1 MIPIAPAIS
10 FSRGNWKLIG
20 IGVLIVALA
29 LTYAWGSAGWRKADR
44 EHAAHE
50 QTKRDYKA
58 AQAKAQSAF
67 DAQIAAFQAHN
78 RRLND
83 EAAKKVA
90 DATIVYRD
98 RVVRLQS
105 AAATCYPDSA
115 QVSATGV
122 PVSPDRSGAEAELSD
137 RVVIKRN
144 DALICATNQA
154 RLEAAY
160 AWALGM
166 RKVE

>member
-1 MIPIAPAIS
+1 MPHEPVIVGPWQYATGGLA
-10 FSRGNWKLIG
+10 
-20 IGVLIVALA
+20 VALA
-29 LTYAWGSAGWRKADR
+29 LSLAWGTRVDSLRARHKAV
-44 EHAAHE
+44 HAETVQRYTQA
-50 QTKRDYKA
+50 QKD
-58 AQAKAQSAF
+58 AQAAF
-67 DAQIAAFQAHN
+67 DAQRAADKAHN

-90 DATIVYRD
+90 ATTIVYRD
-98 RVVRLQS
+98 RVIRLPT

-122 PVSPDRSGAEAELSD
+122 PTSPDRSRAEAELSD

-154 RLEAAY
+154 RLEAAHE
-160 AWALGM
+160 WALGM
-166 RKVE
+166 QKVE